1 MDLSRLLASFK
12 VVARWSQGCNNAGDS
27 CRVGTALLHAC
38 NQRCTDQGIYTSH
51 AKQPCSGL

>member
-1 MDLSRLLASFK
+1 MDLSRLLAGFK

-38 NQRCTDQGIYTSH
+38 NQRCADQGIYTSH